1 MILSVSG
8 KRPLNMIPYDR
19 RLENLYSEATKDQ
32 LLITVTGLMTDN
44 NSLRTK
50 KMQVLSG
57 LDFGTLYCT
66 FLESCFMPVYVK
78 KSNQTTTFLFA

>member
-1 MILSVSG
+1 
-8 KRPLNMIPYDR
+8 
-19 RLENLYSEATKDQ
+19 
-32 LLITVTGLMTDN
+32 MTDN

>member
-44 NSLRTK
+44 NSLDTK
-50 KMQVLSG
+50 KNRCVAITS
-57 LDFGTLYCT
+57 T
-66 FLESCFMPVYVK
+66 S
-78 KSNQTTTFLFA
+78 